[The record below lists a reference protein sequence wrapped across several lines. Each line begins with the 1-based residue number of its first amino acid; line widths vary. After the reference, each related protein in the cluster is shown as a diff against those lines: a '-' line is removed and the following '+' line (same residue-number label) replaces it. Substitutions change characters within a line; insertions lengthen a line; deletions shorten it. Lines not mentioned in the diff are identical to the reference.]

1 MSAQTIPVRQPSDVW
16 DLLGSLSG
24 LLGARAVSV
33 LMRLSASLVA
43 ARLVAPQQMGLVAWL
58 GIMTFYAPWLTLGVT
73 YGAERLVPFFRGK
86 GDVVTGERLWSHTLK
101 SVTVSSLICLIFG
114 AALLIAWLSRDPETA
129 WKLYWGAFFSALVL
143 LCLLG
148 MTYLTAEKKF
158 RLLQRLF
165 LIESLFWWLFLPLVL
180 LGVAGLRA
188 RLILATVLPLML
200 VWRMAKQQIRTCDMN
215 SSELRLLIRTG
226 LPVLTA
232 NFIMAS
238 ASVVTQTLVGTMMN
252 DLYLGYFWP
261 AVLFLSFLRLAD
273 QCTARAILPS
283 LAEIYG
289 RTRRAAA
296 VARFMLVPVA
306 CILAAAAVFALAG
319 WAITGPAVRWLLPRY
334 TPGIPAT
341 RILLAGIIPWAAI
354 IPYVFF
360 IAIGKQR
367 WLIPI
372 FACGLAVQL
381 ASSLWLFRA
390 GWGLCSFSAG
400 YVAGLLTN
408 AILINTGVWWLVL
421 RERRERHP

>member
-1 MSAQTIPVRQPSDVW
+1 MSARSVPVSQPSAPL

-33 LMRLSASLVA
+33 LMRLAASLVA
-43 ARLVAPQQMGLVAWL
+43 ARLVLPEQLGTVAWM

-86 GDVVTGERLWSHTLK
+86 GDLVTGGRLWSHTLK
-101 SVTVSSLICLIFG
+101 SVTISSLICILVGALIL
-114 AALLIAWLSRDPETA
+114 AAWLSTDPESA
-129 WKLYWGAFFSALVL
+129 WKLYWGAFLSALVL

-165 LIESLFWWLFLPLVL
+165 LIESVCWWLFLPLVL

-200 VWRMAKQQIRTCDMN
+200 VWRMAEQRIRTCRMN
-215 SSELRLLIRTG
+215 SSELLLLIRTG

-238 ASVVTQTLVGTMMN
+238 SSVVTQTLVGTMMN

-261 AVLFLSFLRLAD
+261 GALFLSFLRLAD

-283 LAEIYG
+283 LAELYG
-289 RTRRAAA
+289 RTRRVSA
-296 VARFMLVPVA
+296 VARFLIVPLA
-306 CILAAAAVFALAG
+306 CIVAGAGVLALAG
-319 WAITGPAVRWLLPRY
+319 WVVTGPAVRWLLPRY

-341 RILLAGIIPWAAI
+341 RILLSGIIPWAAV

-360 IAIGKQR
+360 IAIGRQH

-408 AILINTGVWWLVL
+408 AILINTGMWWLVL
-421 RERRERHP
+421 RERRERHS